1 MMTTVWR
8 SCQTSELE
16 KRVATSYNPKDMQV
30 ISDGILNGTGQMGDL
45 PSSVQSA
52 LADYWNAQ
60 GIDMSD
66 PNSDLTQAQLGA
78 LAQKRAGQEGGG
90 TPWLLKPIEW
100 IGSKLYKFYSAT
112 VSPVLSSG
120 TMALHS
126 TIYGRPD
133 YIGED
138 GEWDAFKDYWNLSH
152 SISPG
157 QAVWT
162 LGMNNDELKAR
173 GISPDQIARDK
184 SMVLAGTYR
193 DTPTVNDPFGT
204 RIASEEYFSSGAAK
218 YVSGATDL
226 AVSWYL
232 DPLVLAGQGLS
243 ATKAKVFTKG
253 VAAGIQPAG
262 KIKTGAMGLVGKT
275 PKTPEEKLEQV
286 FTGSTFQSMVDNVM
300 AIKTSNPDNAALVLR
315 DRMPTLK
322 KSANGDVLARLLSQ
336 AKDADEVTDV
346 LRVSIGDVAAKNALE
361 VRNAGLKMQIDAATQ
376 RESLLGTYFDGLSD
390 AAKVSAHGVRVK
402 GLLDTETKIINKA
415 DGQSRIVTDRIESF
429 ASLDSL
435 NYNRVTTPLGMKVRG
450 SRALQE
456 NNWQKVTGQGF
467 IRGGAALAYNSAVAA
482 PIKVVRTYSG
492 IKPSYYIDVHA
503 ENGYKELDAALRE
516 NKNVPRDV
524 REKWVS
530 DYISASPND
539 RNLKLIQIENDIAS
553 DVVRR
558 YNAKNPSA
566 QIDMA
571 MGRELYGEL
580 ARMRRNAQ
588 AESSARRTYGS
599 ATTADPVTGLPI
611 RTAAVDSDGA
621 RLIPTPLFETQM
633 ANHHV
638 LMDFDLFEKAVMAN
652 GSKWQKSRNRLGTGW
667 TRSTDVVD
675 DLTTYWKFAQLFRV
689 GYAPRALADDF
700 LGQAAR
706 FGGAAMLFRTASG
719 SADMTKDLFNA
730 TVRRN
735 RTAQLR
741 VDMANT
747 DTMLTNMTNMQNS
760 LKSQINRGKAQGRDV
775 TALEDDLRT
784 LIDDMGDVQS
794 KHANLSAIAASGASK
809 KDVRIGR
816 EVFSPYFGGAQ
827 GEMFADLSGGGRNMF
842 NLMGTQTDWYLKEV
856 RRKDW
861 EHIDPVT
868 HGAEKHLAAWD
879 RIIGQ
884 QIAQS
889 EIGKM
894 AMAGKS
900 ESEISHWMRTTPEGR
915 RYAHDVKPS
924 QRSYDEQARLIVAE
938 VDHVMNPALPGMDKI
953 REAAA
958 KGEDIKGLLRETPL
972 ANRPMVN
979 GETWRYAEGTS
990 PLADLVNSGIGQ
1002 FYKFANQLPAQK
1014 LLRHPLFGQSYKN
1027 HLADQLSIM
1036 RAQGT
1041 THIDDSTRRIMEEN
1055 ARKGAL
1061 DDVKKFTFTIDSE
1074 TKMAYMLRNFG
1085 AFFGAQ
1091 QESWNRWAR
1100 IISDKPQVLPHVAQ
1114 VYGAPAR
1121 AGLVVDENGNP
1132 VDGAGYSTDPVTG
1145 ERKLTSYTERRMLI
1159 QIPEY
1164 LGGKKLNKF
1173 LGLDKDASF
1182 VVPMSSVELVLNN
1195 GDGYLPVGVGPYVQ
1209 MATNNIPFTEFDASG
1224 NPKVADWAKK
1234 MGVLPFGPQESVMD
1248 FVNPTTGKRL
1258 ADSSAEFS
1266 ETKQRT
1272 LFYAMQVENYKYEMG
1287 LRDTEPTWDELED
1300 RSSRWAIFR
1309 TVAAFTL
1316 PVSVNGQ
1323 DPYQYFR
1330 DEFQR
1335 LQKLDPNSADEK
1347 FYDKYG
1353 DSLYLFSQSMSKNN
1367 TGLRPTAE
1375 SVKMS
1380 KHYQDLIAEVGPE
1393 MAGAVVGSEG
1403 DGVYSDG
1410 AFYYQ
1415 KTHST
1420 DPASNTPDRKNMS
1433 AREAF
1438 DESKVARGWKQYN
1451 AVMDNINSQLF
1462 ERGLSSYRDSGAEDL
1477 ANMRKA
1483 VIIVLTTA
1491 ELDGEKNDDY
1501 NEAWSKEYNSF
1512 DKSKYDVNAQKWSKI
1527 VNDPEIWA
1535 KAQMPDGTVGQRSD
1549 VYSMKT
1555 YLFYRNQMLGVL
1567 AERDTKGG
1575 SADITAKSNFDLK
1588 TSWDDMVM
1596 NLMEQDTKFSWV
1608 HSRYFATDMGFNLD
1622 SRATDEKQEQLL
1634 EGDASLLGSEA
1645 AEPGYGVQMIDTLEA
1660 GGR

>member
-1 MMTTVWR
+1 
-8 SCQTSELE
+8 
-16 KRVATSYNPKDMQV
+16 MQV

-45 PSSVQSA
+45 PSNVQSA
-52 LADYWNAQ
+52 LADYWSAQ
-60 GIDMSD
+60 GVDMSD

-78 LAQKRAGQEGGG
+78 LAQKRADQESGG

-100 IGSKLYKFYSAT
+100 VGSKLYKFYSAT
-112 VSPVLSSG
+112 VSPILSSG

-126 TIYGRPD
+126 VIYGRPD

-162 LGMNNDELKAR
+162 LGMNDDELKAR
-173 GISPDQIARDK
+173 GIRPDQIARDK
-184 SMVLAGTYR
+184 AMVLAGTYK
-193 DTPTVNDPFGT
+193 DKPTANDPFGT
-204 RIASEEYFSSGAAK
+204 RIASEEYFSSGASK

-232 DPLVLAGQGLS
+232 DPLVLGGKAAGV
-243 ATKAKVFTKG
+243 TKGALFTKNVAAKV
-253 VAAGIQPAG
+253 QPAG
-262 KIKTGAMGLVGKT
+262 ALKTAALGAVGKT
-275 PKTPEEKLEQV
+275 PKTPAEKLEGI
-286 FTGSTFQSMVDNVM
+286 FTGSSFQSMVDNVM
-300 AIKTSNPDNAALVLR
+300 AIKTANPDNAALVLR

-322 KSANGDVLARLLSQ
+322 KSANGDTLARLLTQ

-346 LRVSIGDVAAKNALE
+346 LRVSVGDVAAKEALE
-361 VRNAGLKMQIDAATQ
+361 VRNAGLKMQIDGATQ
-376 RESLLGTYFDGLSD
+376 RESLLGSYYDNLGD
-390 AAKVSAHGVRVK
+390 VAKQSAHGQRVK
-402 GLLDTETKIINKA
+402 QLLDNETRIINKA
-415 DGQSRIVTDRIESF
+415 DGQSRIVSDRIDSF
-429 ASLDSL
+429 ASLDNL
-435 NYNRVTTPLGMKVRG
+435 NFNRVTTPLGLRVKG
-450 SRALQE
+450 TRAVQE
-456 NNWQKVTGQGF
+456 ANWQKVTGEGF
-467 IRGGAALAYNSAVAA
+467 IKGGAALVYNSAVAF
-482 PIKVVRTYSG
+482 PIKVVRTYSD

-516 NKNVPRDV
+516 NKNIPRDV
-524 REKWVS
+524 RERWVS

-558 YNAKNPSA
+558 YNLKNPSA

-571 MGRELYGEL
+571 MGRELYGEV

-588 AESSARRTYGS
+588 AEASARRTYGS
-599 ATTADPVTGLPI
+599 ATTMDPTTGLPI
-611 RTAAVDSDGA
+611 RTAAIDSDGS

-638 LMDFDLFEKAVMAN
+638 LMDFDLFESAVMAN
-652 GSKWQKSRNRLGTGW
+652 GSKWGKARNRLGTEW
-667 TRSTDVVD
+667 TRSADVVD

-719 SADMTKDLFNA
+719 SSTAMKDMFNA
-730 TVRRN
+730 TVRRS

-741 VDMANT
+741 TDMANT
-747 DTMLTNMTNMQNS
+747 ETMLRDMGNMQAQ
-760 LKSQINRGKAQGRDV
+760 LKASINRGKAKGQDV
-775 TALEDDLRT
+775 AQLEDDMTT
-784 LIDDMGDVQS
+784 LIDDMNDVRD
-794 KHANLSAIAASGASK
+794 KHANLSAIASSGAGK

-816 EVFSPYFGGAQ
+816 EVFSPYFGGSQ
-827 GEMFADLSGGGRNMF
+827 GELFADLSGGGRNMF

-868 HGAEKHLAAWD
+868 HGPEKHLAAWN
-879 RIIGQ
+879 RVITQ

-889 EIGKM
+889 EIGKL

-900 ESEISHWMRTTPEGR
+900 ESEISHWMRTDEVGR

-924 QRSYDEQARLIVAE
+924 NRSFDEQARLIVAE
-938 VDHVMNPALPGMDKI
+938 VDHVMNPALPGMNLI

-958 KGEDIKGLLRETPL
+958 KGDDITGLLKETPL

-990 PLADLVNSGIGQ
+990 PLAGLVNSGINN
-1002 FYKFANQLPAQK
+1002 FYKFANQLPSQK
-1014 LLRHPLFGQSYKN
+1014 FLRHPLFGQSYKN

-1036 RAQGT
+1036 KAQGV

-1074 TKMAYMLRNFG
+1074 TKMSYMLRNFG

-1114 VYGAPAR
+1114 VYGAPSR
-1121 AGLVVDENGNP
+1121 AGLTVDADGNP
-1132 VDGAGYSTDPVTG
+1132 IDGAGYSTDPVTG
-1145 ERKLTSYTERRMLI
+1145 ERKLTSYTDRRILI
-1159 QIPEY
+1159 QVPEY
-1164 LGGKKLNKF
+1164 LGGKKLNKA
-1173 LGLDKDASF
+1173 LGLDEDASF
-1182 VVPMSSVELVLNN
+1182 VVPMSSLELVLNN
-1195 GDGYLPVGVGPYVQ
+1195 GDGALPVGVGPYVQ
-1209 MATNNIPFTEFDASG
+1209 IAANHFAQDDPG
-1224 NPKVADWAKK
+1224 VADWAKR
-1234 MGVLPFGPQESVMD
+1234 MGVLPFGPQDSVMD
-1248 FVNPTTGKRL
+1248 FISPTTGKRL
-1258 ADSSAEFS
+1258 ADSNNDLG
-1266 ETKQRT
+1266 ETKQRA
-1272 LFYAMQVENYKYEMG
+1272 LFYVMQVENYKYETG
-1287 LRDTEPTWDELED
+1287 LRDTEPTWDELKD
-1300 RSSRWAIFR
+1300 RADRWTIFR
-1309 TVAAFTL
+1309 TAAAFGL
-1316 PVSVNGQ
+1316 PFSVNGQ

-1335 LQKLDPNSADEK
+1335 LQKLDPDSADEK

-1353 DSLYLFSQSMSKNN
+1353 DSLYLFSQSMSQNN

-1380 KHYQDLIAEVGPE
+1380 KHYKDLIAEVGPE

-1415 KTHST
+1415 KNHST

-1451 AVMDNINSQLF
+1451 SVMDSINSQLF
-1462 ERGLSSYRDSGAEDL
+1462 ERGLSSYRDAGAEDL

-1491 ELDGEKNDDY
+1491 EIDGERNSDY
-1501 NEAWSKEYNSF
+1501 NEAWSKEFNSF

-1527 VNDPEIWA
+1527 VNDPEVWA

-1555 YLFYRNQMLGVL
+1555 YLFYRNQMLGTL
-1567 AERDTKGG
+1567 AQRDAEGG
-1575 SADITAKSNFDLK
+1575 SADITAQSNYDLK

-1596 NLMEQDTKFSWV
+1596 DLMEQDTKFSWV

-1622 SRATDEKQEQLL
+1622 SKATEAQQEQLL
-1634 EGDASLLGSEA
+1634 QGSASIIGSQA
-1645 AEPGYGVQMIDTLEA
+1645 AQPEA
-1660 GGR
+1660 GVDMMNALSEGGLNG